1 MLQKIADHADELYL
15 SRLGQEVRRLR
26 REQHINRRQLAERSS
41 VSERFLAQLETGTGN
56 ISILRLRHVAKAL
69 DCQLAALLD
78 AAEPGNG
85 QQGRQARIALI
96 GLRGA
101 GKTTLGKAAAGQLEV
116 PFIELTERIE
126 RTSGMALPDIFNLYG
141 QDGYRRLEQRELH
154 AVIDEH
160 DNCILAAAGGV
171 SEDTET
177 FDLLLS
183 NFRTI
188 WLTATP
194 LEHMNRVIEQ
204 GDLRPMHGHEEAL
217 AELKVILGSR
227 ARDYARADHILDTS
241 GRDPGDVQAELTSLI
256 ARH

>member
-1 MLQKIADHADELYL
+1 MLQKIADSTDELYL

-26 REQHINRRQLAERSS
+26 REQHINRKQLAARSS

-69 DCQLAALLD
+69 DCQLTALLD
-78 AAEPGNG
+78 AAEPANG
-85 QQGRQARIALI
+85 KQEHEARIALI

-101 GKTTLGKAAAGQLEV
+101 GKTTLGKAVADQLDL

-141 QDGYRRLEQRELH
+141 QDGYRRLEKRELN
-154 AVIDEH
+154 AVID
-160 DNCILAAAGGV
+160 DNDSCILAAAGGV
-171 SEDTET
+171 SEDSET
-177 FDLLLS
+177 FDLLRT

-194 LEHMNRVIEQ
+194 EEHMNRVIEQ
-204 GDLRPMHGHEEAL
+204 GDLRPMHGHDEAL

-227 ARDYARADHILDTS
+227 AHDYARAGHILDTS
-241 GRDPGDVQAELTSLI
+241 GRDLSDVQAELTRLVE
-256 ARH
+256 RL